1 MSKQEQTNTF
11 QDGIMTDMH
20 PLSANNTT
28 MTDALNATIVTY
40 NGNEMILQNDMGNTT
55 LVDKNGQT
63 VKLTEGF
70 KPIGVVEHGGILYIA
85 STNGVNFEL
94 GSFPGP
100 SYNTDDTSI
109 NIASIDA
116 DYDLKTI
123 VENKSNS
130 LKDTKLYSTIPLYKK
145 NKNEVLEPCLLGV
158 GQEFLIDVLSH
169 TNLSNLD
176 QKRFYKIRFINTEN
190 NQDITDLINYA
201 ITYRDEFSPHKK
213 TDPFKYFPN
222 IKNTTLGVRFEL
234 EDIDYFR
241 LGQVDFS
248 TYPQYNLARFPYFN
262 EDQYRIEFHSFE
274 YNTSSD
280 IKINR
285 IKIEWKFI
293 SKSSKNQADPN
304 KCQGILGPIKLDDL
318 INNAG
323 KYTFPED
330 IINYINIPTK
340 SKSYYFDYTIYPEWE
355 ETQPNEVTEEVTI
368 FTKDHPDYEKI
379 FGKWVI
385 RDTIDLSISPSLWD
399 SGEEYEAFREFNFPR
414 YLSAD
419 LSQIDPKNEFKI
431 GFQYESPIQYDFL
444 KNAYSLTAS
453 WKEDQ
458 GNNQH
463 VLLDKNFYTYKDDGT
478 FKVNNTYGL
487 IAKGKLV
494 QTPLYKKL
502 CNLNYFNLSF
512 GNLSFSGEL
521 LLNAQRNIHQTN
533 CLPYKCPSVGQ
544 NKYRLVPYWQSQ
556 SVIINGVEKGSEN
569 KDKYYDIFNRNY
581 NKDGISEEKT
591 PFVTE
596 KSNLQFKGQEYLN
609 WFGNTLQSGNNDQ
622 ETLEVDK
629 YQYTY
634 EDKIKLSEDSLKII
648 IKSLIYFNSVY
659 HQATQEGHR
668 THMSAYQGHVEKFL
682 SDAVIRNYNSSYSFE
697 RRTNNYLVESEA
709 EKYLLQQQYGKKL
722 NSARD
727 YSQYNYWAYQLNI
740 DEESGLVVNNDLN
753 QRIQLGISKVRY
765 KDNTAYTISNFGE
778 IVDNS
783 TLPNY
788 ILSTNDFTYNS
799 NKSSYNIFNHNNQEL
814 YKSSMGVLSPYY
826 INLQGTPYTYVEIY
840 KDKGFTYN
848 FKLTKGQV
856 YNMSFYLKNYNT
868 TSSLGISFG
877 DNLIKSAYIQGSE
890 KDFEELEINNN
901 NYVNIKSAN
910 NYKYSNQYKLV
921 QIIFKCQNEDVF
933 VGFST
938 SLSKNP
944 FIIRNLIMFKSDT
957 DSYRKAP
964 AIKVFQ
970 ENTTLVDLGTGYGD
984 CDIRG
989 RGSNYQYL
997 PLPFYQIV
1005 NNQSYY
1011 TVPTNKNYTIINN
1024 KKFEIITS

>member
-11 QDGIMTDMH
+11 EDGIMTDMH
-20 PLSANNTT
+20 PLSANTST

-70 KPIGVVEHGGILYIA
+70 KPLGVVEHGGILYIA

-100 SYNTDDTSI
+100 SYNTDDTPI

-123 VENKSNS
+123 VNNKANY

-145 NKNEVLEPCLLGV
+145 NENEVLEPCLLGV

-169 TNLSNLD
+169 TNLSNLT

-201 ITYRDEFSPHKK
+201 ITYKDQFSSHKN
-213 TDPFKYFPN
+213 TDPFEYFPN

-248 TYPQYNLARFPYFN
+248 EYPQYNSARFPYFN
-262 EDQYRIEFHSFE
+262 EDQYRVEFHSFE

-304 KCQGILGPIKLDDL
+304 KCQGILGPIRLDSL
-318 INNAG
+318 KENGG
-323 KYTFPED
+323 KYTFPEN
-330 IINYINIPTK
+330 IVNYINIPTK

-399 SGEEYEAFREFNFPR
+399 SAEEYEALGEFNFPR

-419 LSQIDPKNEFKI
+419 LSLTDSGDKFKI
-431 GFQYESPIQYDFL
+431 GFQYEEPIQYDFL

-463 VLLDKNFYTYKDDGT
+463 ILLDKDFYTYKDDGT
-478 FKVNNTYGL
+478 FEVNNTYGL
-487 IAKGKLV
+487 IAKGELI
-494 QTPLYKKL
+494 QTPLYKEL
-502 CNLNYFNLSF
+502 CNLKYFNLSF

-521 LLNAQRNIHQTN
+521 LLDAQRNIHQTG

-544 NKYRLVPYWQSQ
+544 DKYRLVPYWQSQ
-556 SVIINGVEKGSEN
+556 SVIINGVEKGSEY
-569 KDKYYDIFNRNY
+569 KDNYQAIFDREKNI
-581 NKDGISEEKT
+581 DGISKDTT
-591 PFVTE
+591 PFVTTW
-596 KSNLQFKGQEYLN
+596 SNLGFKKQEYLS

-622 ETLEVDK
+622 ESLEVDK
-629 YQYTY
+629 YQYEY
-634 EDKIKLSEDSLKII
+634 SQELIQLSEDSLKIM
-648 IKSLIYFNSVY
+648 IKSLIYFNSVHHY
-659 HQATQEGHR
+659 STQEGER
-668 THMSAYQGHVEKFL
+668 TFMDAYNNHNEKFL
-682 SDAVIRNYNSSYSFE
+682 SDAVIRNYNNYNFQ

-709 EKYLLQQQYGKKL
+709 EKYLLQQQYGKEL
-722 NSARD
+722 SRARQ

-740 DEESGLVVNNDLN
+740 DENSGIIVNNDLK

-783 TLPNY
+783 ILPEC
-788 ILSTNDFTYNS
+788 ILPTNVNDFEYSN
-799 NKSSYNIFNHNNQEL
+799 NKSSYNIFNYNSQEI

-826 INLQGTPYTYVEIY
+826 INSLGTPYTYVEID
-840 KDKGFTYN
+840 KDNDFTYK
-848 FKLTKGQV
+848 FQLEKGQV

-868 TSSLGISFG
+868 TNTLEISFG
-877 DNLIKSAYIQGSE
+877 DNLVKGAYIQGSE
-890 KDFEELEINNN
+890 KDFEELEINNK
-901 NYVNIKSAN
+901 YVNIKSAN
-910 NYKYSNQYKLV
+910 NFKYLNQYKLV
-921 QIIFKCQNEDVF
+921 QIIFKCQNEDIF
-933 VGFST
+933 VRFS

-970 ENTTLVDLGTGYGD
+970 ENTLLVDLGTGYGD

-989 RGSNYQYL
+989 RGGNYCYL
-997 PLPFYQIV
+997 PQPFYQIV
-1005 NNQSYY
+1005 NDKSSY
-1011 TVPTNKNYTIINN
+1011 TANTNNYTIINN